1 MSYGWEA
8 ACYLFVENF
17 VWIFREYHFLLLF
30 FVKFPLL
37 QSFLCELVTMSV
49 DWYYA
54 GDASD

>member
-1 MSYGWEA
+1 MSYLWEA

-17 VWIFREYHFLLLF
+17 VWIFREYFFLLLF

-49 DWYYA
+49 DL
-54 GDASD
+54 